1 MTSSYFVTKYEIHG
15 DVNALSYMIYQPNI
29 EYWGVYSYMLE
40 NKERERNVYFIT
52 YSKLSDV
59 TSI

>member
-40 NKERERNVYFIT
+40 NEERERNVFLEPIPN
-52 YSKLSDV
+52 
-59 TSI
+59 